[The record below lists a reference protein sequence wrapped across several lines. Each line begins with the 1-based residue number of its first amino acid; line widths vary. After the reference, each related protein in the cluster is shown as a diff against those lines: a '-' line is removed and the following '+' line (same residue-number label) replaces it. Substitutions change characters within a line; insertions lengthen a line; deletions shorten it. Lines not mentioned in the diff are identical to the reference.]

1 MKKSFSKPKRLLAC
15 FVSAALTLNL
25 LTTTALS
32 ENVYEESESTVY
44 EEPQTDAV
52 LDETSAPETLAVPKT
67 MTETLSAL
75 ETQTPETDIPETE
88 TSVEFSSETETQAE
102 TTVPESETSPT
113 EETAPEENI
122 TESETAAQESFS
134 EMETSKE
141 TDTELPTEE
150 QTPEP
155 SSESDSPE
163 ETEIPE
169 SEAPLTEEVLPEEV
183 STETELLED
192 LNLPASLEDHADAI
206 VEPLVQNLEN
216 AASYTVSF
224 DSKGGSAV
232 DSQTVASGETAV
244 KPADP
249 TIDVYTFIGWYSDEA
264 LTSVYNFD
272 TPVTGNITLYAK
284 WGIPI
289 NRSTFPDSNFGD
301 LVSAD
306 FDKNSDDFLDVAELR
321 AVTDIKYVSRS
332 ITSLKGIEYFTALIT
347 LNCNY
352 NQLTSLDL
360 SANTALTSLKCTSN
374 ELASLNVTKNTAL
387 TTLDC
392 HGNQLSSLDITKNTA
407 LTVLDCSNNQLSSL
421 DLSANTA
428 LTSLHCSINQ
438 LSSLDL
444 SANTALTSLSCN
456 SSQLSSLD
464 LGTNTALADL
474 TCSNNQLSSLDLSA
488 NTALT
493 FLRCN
498 YNQLS
503 SLDLS
508 ANTALADLTCSNNQL
523 SSLDLRANTAL
534 TRLGCSNNRLTSLDL
549 RANTALTSLY
559 CTNNQLISLNL
570 GANTALA
577 GLDCSNN
584 QLTSLDLS
592 TAAALSLFYC
602 YNNQLT
608 SLNLS
613 ANTVLTILSCS
624 NNQLSSLDLS
634 ANTALTRLDCSNNR
648 LTSLD
653 LSANTALV
661 SFTCI
666 NNQLTSLDLSKNAAL
681 EGLYC
686 SNNQLTNL
694 DINATSIV
702 NQWVG
707 DSQTYSISIG
717 IDRQFDLSSLPGSF
731 DISKASRWNGGTV
744 NGTILTADDDVAQVT
759 YFYDVGKSKTID
771 VTLNIV
777 QKDCIITFE
786 SNGGTPV
793 SSQII
798 LSGESALKPADP
810 TMDVYTFVG
819 WYSDEALTSAY
830 DFNTP
835 VTGNITLYAKW
846 GIPVNGT
853 TFPDSNFRDL
863 VSADFDKN
871 SDGFLSAAE
880 IGAVTDIRCRWQCI
894 ASLKG
899 IEYFTSLQT
908 LDCYSNQLTS
918 LDLSANTALTTLN
931 CGNNWLT
938 SLNVSANT
946 ALTNLDCYN
955 NELTFLEL
963 SANTALTSLD
973 CSKNQLTS
981 LDLSANMA
989 LTALDCRNNQLASL
1003 DLSSNTSLT
1012 SFNCNGNQ
1020 LASLDL
1026 SANTAL
1032 TTLYCNNNQL
1042 DSLDVSKNAALISLN
1057 CRGNQLTS
1065 LDLSQNTALEWLYC
1079 DNNHLTSLDIS
1090 AASIVTW
1097 YGSPQSY
1104 TITVNFDRKFDLS
1117 SLPGSFDVSKAS
1129 GWDGGTINGTTLT
1142 VDDDAAQVTY
1152 SYDVGNSKTMDV
1164 TLNVIFNYCTVTF
1177 DSNGGSSVDSQ
1188 SVIKGGHATEP
1199 ENPLKTCSAL
1209 VGWCTDSG
1217 LTDVFDFNTPIL
1229 TDMTLYAKW
1238 TDSHTPGTAVKEK
1251 ETAPSCTEDGS
1262 YENVVFCTVC
1272 STELSRDTVIV
1283 PATGHNWNNG
1293 VVTLEPTTEAE
1304 GVRTYTCSLCGN
1316 TRTETIAKLPPET
1329 EAPTE
1334 PVETETETKAPEA
1347 EEPKETETET
1357 ESPETEKPAETET
1370 ETPITEEPAETET
1383 ETKAPETEKP
1393 KETETSSIGEPPETE
1408 PETHET
1414 ETETVTPETEKPAET
1429 ESETETKAPAASGTS
1444 QTPTPPDASPKTGD
1458 ETRLDLWFA
1467 LMAVSLAGFAGILF
1481 TGKRRKKDR

>member
-1 MKKSFSKPKRLLAC
+1 MRKSFSKPKRLLAC

-44 EEPQTDAV
+44 GEPQTDAV
-52 LDETSAPETLAVPKT
+52 LDETSVPETMA
-67 MTETLSAL
+67 ETLSAL
-75 ETQTPETDIPETE
+75 ETQTTETDLPETE
-88 TSVEFSSETETQAE
+88 TSVEPSSETETQAE
-102 TTVPESETSPT
+102 TMMPESEPSSTV
-113 EETAPEENI
+113 ETALEENAA
-122 TESETAAQESFS
+122 ESETAAPESFS
-134 EMETSKE
+134 E
-141 TDTELPTEE
+141 TEMPTE
-150 QTPEP
+150 EP
-155 SSESDSPE
+155 SSESASPE
-163 ETEIPE
+163 ETEMPE
-169 SEAPLTEEVLPEEV
+169 SEALLTEEVLPEEV

-192 LNLPASLEDHADAI
+192 LNLPASLEDHADAA

-232 DSQTVASGETAV
+232 DSQTVTSGETAV
-244 KPADP
+244 KP
-249 TIDVYTFIGWYSDEA
+249 T
-264 LTSVYNFD
+264 
-272 TPVTGNITLYAK
+272 
-284 WGIPI
+284 
-289 NRSTFPDSNFGD
+289 
-301 LVSAD
+301 
-306 FDKNSDDFLDVAELR
+306 
-321 AVTDIKYVSRS
+321 
-332 ITSLKGIEYFTALIT
+332 
-347 LNCNY
+347 
-352 NQLTSLDL
+352 
-360 SANTALTSLKCTSN
+360 
-374 ELASLNVTKNTAL
+374 
-387 TTLDC
+387 
-392 HGNQLSSLDITKNTA
+392 
-407 LTVLDCSNNQLSSL
+407 
-421 DLSANTA
+421 
-428 LTSLHCSINQ
+428 
-438 LSSLDL
+438 
-444 SANTALTSLSCN
+444 
-456 SSQLSSLD
+456 
-464 LGTNTALADL
+464 
-474 TCSNNQLSSLDLSA
+474 
-488 NTALT
+488 
-493 FLRCN
+493 
-498 YNQLS
+498 
-503 SLDLS
+503 
-508 ANTALADLTCSNNQL
+508 
-523 SSLDLRANTAL
+523 
-534 TRLGCSNNRLTSLDL
+534 
-549 RANTALTSLY
+549 
-559 CTNNQLISLNL
+559 
-570 GANTALA
+570 
-577 GLDCSNN
+577 
-584 QLTSLDLS
+584 
-592 TAAALSLFYC
+592 
-602 YNNQLT
+602 
-608 SLNLS
+608 
-613 ANTVLTILSCS
+613 
-624 NNQLSSLDLS
+624 
-634 ANTALTRLDCSNNR
+634 
-648 LTSLD
+648 
-653 LSANTALV
+653 
-661 SFTCI
+661 
-666 NNQLTSLDLSKNAAL
+666 
-681 EGLYC
+681 
-686 SNNQLTNL
+686 
-694 DINATSIV
+694 
-702 NQWVG
+702 
-707 DSQTYSISIG
+707 
-717 IDRQFDLSSLPGSF
+717 
-731 DISKASRWNGGTV
+731 
-744 NGTILTADDDVAQVT
+744 
-759 YFYDVGKSKTID
+759 
-771 VTLNIV
+771 
-777 QKDCIITFE
+777 
-786 SNGGTPV
+786 
-793 SSQII
+793 
-798 LSGESALKPADP
+798 DP
-810 TMDVYTFVG
+810 TMDVYTFIG

-880 IGAVTDIRCRWQCI
+880 IGAVTDIRCRWRCI

-931 CGNNWLT
+931 CGNNWL
-938 SLNVSANT
+938 SFLNVSSNT

-955 NELTFLEL
+955 NELTSLEL

-1012 SFNCNGNQ
+1012 SLNCNGNQ
-1020 LASLDL
+1020 LASLEL

-1032 TTLYCNNNQL
+1032 TTLYCNSNQL

-1079 DNNHLTSLDIS
+1079 DNNHLTSLDIR

-1104 TITVNFDRKFDLS
+1104 TITVNFDRQFDLS

-1129 GWDGGTINGTTLT
+1129 GWDGGTVNGTTLT

-1164 TLNVIFNYCTVTF
+1164 TLNANFNYCTVTF

-1199 ENPLKTCSAL
+1199 ETPLKTCSAL
-1209 VGWCTDSG
+1209 VGWYTDSG
-1217 LTDVFDFNTPIL
+1217 LVDAFDFDNAIL

-1238 TDSHTPGTAVKEK
+1238 TDSHTPGAAVKEK
-1251 ETAPSCTEDGS
+1251 ETSPSCTEDGS

-1304 GVRTYTCSLCGN
+1304 GIRTYTCAACGN

-1334 PVETETETKAPEA
+1334 PAETETETKTPET

-1370 ETPITEEPAETET
+1370 PVTEEPTETET

-1393 KETETSSIGEPPETE
+1393 KETETETSSIGEPPETE

-1414 ETETVTPETEKPAET
+1414 ETEAVTPETEKPAET
-1429 ESETETKAPAASGTS
+1429 ESETETKAPATSGTS

>member
-1 MKKSFSKPKRLLAC
+1 MRKSFSKPKRLLAC

-52 LDETSAPETLAVPKT
+52 LDETSAPETMA
-67 MTETLSAL
+67 ETLSAL
-75 ETQTPETDIPETE
+75 ETRTTETDLPETE
-88 TSVEFSSETETQAE
+88 TSVEPSSETETQAE
-102 TTVPESETSPT
+102 TMMPESEPSSTV
-113 EETAPEENI
+113 ETALEENAA
-122 TESETAAQESFS
+122 ESETAAPESFS
-134 EMETSKE
+134 E
-141 TDTELPTEE
+141 TEMPTE
-150 QTPEP
+150 EP
-155 SSESDSPE
+155 SSESASPE
-163 ETEIPE
+163 ETEMPE
-169 SEAPLTEEVLPEEV
+169 SEALLTEEVLPEEV

-192 LNLPASLEDHADAI
+192 LNLPASLEDHADAA

-232 DSQTVASGETAV
+232 DSQTVTSGETAV
-244 KPADP
+244 KP
-249 TIDVYTFIGWYSDEA
+249 T
-264 LTSVYNFD
+264 
-272 TPVTGNITLYAK
+272 
-284 WGIPI
+284 
-289 NRSTFPDSNFGD
+289 
-301 LVSAD
+301 
-306 FDKNSDDFLDVAELR
+306 
-321 AVTDIKYVSRS
+321 
-332 ITSLKGIEYFTALIT
+332 
-347 LNCNY
+347 
-352 NQLTSLDL
+352 
-360 SANTALTSLKCTSN
+360 
-374 ELASLNVTKNTAL
+374 
-387 TTLDC
+387 
-392 HGNQLSSLDITKNTA
+392 
-407 LTVLDCSNNQLSSL
+407 
-421 DLSANTA
+421 
-428 LTSLHCSINQ
+428 
-438 LSSLDL
+438 
-444 SANTALTSLSCN
+444 
-456 SSQLSSLD
+456 
-464 LGTNTALADL
+464 
-474 TCSNNQLSSLDLSA
+474 
-488 NTALT
+488 
-493 FLRCN
+493 
-498 YNQLS
+498 
-503 SLDLS
+503 
-508 ANTALADLTCSNNQL
+508 
-523 SSLDLRANTAL
+523 
-534 TRLGCSNNRLTSLDL
+534 
-549 RANTALTSLY
+549 
-559 CTNNQLISLNL
+559 
-570 GANTALA
+570 
-577 GLDCSNN
+577 
-584 QLTSLDLS
+584 
-592 TAAALSLFYC
+592 
-602 YNNQLT
+602 
-608 SLNLS
+608 
-613 ANTVLTILSCS
+613 
-624 NNQLSSLDLS
+624 
-634 ANTALTRLDCSNNR
+634 
-648 LTSLD
+648 
-653 LSANTALV
+653 
-661 SFTCI
+661 
-666 NNQLTSLDLSKNAAL
+666 
-681 EGLYC
+681 
-686 SNNQLTNL
+686 
-694 DINATSIV
+694 
-702 NQWVG
+702 
-707 DSQTYSISIG
+707 
-717 IDRQFDLSSLPGSF
+717 
-731 DISKASRWNGGTV
+731 
-744 NGTILTADDDVAQVT
+744 
-759 YFYDVGKSKTID
+759 
-771 VTLNIV
+771 
-777 QKDCIITFE
+777 
-786 SNGGTPV
+786 
-793 SSQII
+793 
-798 LSGESALKPADP
+798 DP
-810 TMDVYTFVG
+810 TMDVYTFIG

-880 IGAVTDIRCRWQCI
+880 IGAVTDIRCRWRCI

-931 CGNNWLT
+931 CGNNWL
-938 SLNVSANT
+938 SFLNVSSNT

-955 NELTFLEL
+955 NELTSLEL

-973 CSKNQLTS
+973 CSKNQLSS

-989 LTALDCRNNQLASL
+989 LTALDCRNNQLDSL

-1012 SFNCNGNQ
+1012 SLNCNGNQ
-1020 LASLDL
+1020 LTSLEL

-1079 DNNHLTSLDIS
+1079 DNNHLTSLDIR

-1104 TITVNFDRKFDLS
+1104 TITVNFDRQFDLS

-1129 GWDGGTINGTTLT
+1129 GWDGGTVNGTTLT

-1164 TLNVIFNYCTVTF
+1164 TLNVDFNYCTVTF

-1199 ENPLKTCSAL
+1199 EPPLKTCSAF
-1209 VGWCTDSG
+1209 VGWYTDSG
-1217 LTDVFDFNTPIL
+1217 LVDAFDFDNAIL

-1238 TDSHTPGTAVKEK
+1238 TDSHTPGAAVKEK
-1251 ETAPSCTEDGS
+1251 ETSPSCTEDGS

-1272 STELSRDTVIV
+1272 NTELSRDTVIV
-1283 PATGHNWNNG
+1283 PATGHDWNNG

-1304 GVRTYTCSLCGN
+1304 GIRTYTCAACGN

-1334 PVETETETKAPEA
+1334 PAETETETKTPETEEPKETETETKAPET
-1347 EEPKETETET
+1347 EE
-1357 ESPETEKPAETET
+1357 PAETET
-1370 ETPITEEPAETET
+1370 PVTEEPTETET

-1414 ETETVTPETEKPAET
+1414 ETEAVTPETKKPAET
-1429 ESETETKAPAASGTS
+1429 ESETETKAPATSGTS

>member
-1 MKKSFSKPKRLLAC
+1 M
-15 FVSAALTLNL
+15 
-25 LTTTALS
+25 
-32 ENVYEESESTVY
+32 
-44 EEPQTDAV
+44 
-52 LDETSAPETLAVPKT
+52 
-67 MTETLSAL
+67 
-75 ETQTPETDIPETE
+75 
-88 TSVEFSSETETQAE
+88 
-102 TTVPESETSPT
+102 
-113 EETAPEENI
+113 
-122 TESETAAQESFS
+122 
-134 EMETSKE
+134 
-141 TDTELPTEE
+141 
-150 QTPEP
+150 
-155 SSESDSPE
+155 
-163 ETEIPE
+163 
-169 SEAPLTEEVLPEEV
+169 
-183 STETELLED
+183 
-192 LNLPASLEDHADAI
+192 
-206 VEPLVQNLEN
+206 
-216 AASYTVSF
+216 
-224 DSKGGSAV
+224 
-232 DSQTVASGETAV
+232 
-244 KPADP
+244 
-249 TIDVYTFIGWYSDEA
+249 
-264 LTSVYNFD
+264 
-272 TPVTGNITLYAK
+272 
-284 WGIPI
+284 
-289 NRSTFPDSNFGD
+289 
-301 LVSAD
+301 
-306 FDKNSDDFLDVAELR
+306 
-321 AVTDIKYVSRS
+321 
-332 ITSLKGIEYFTALIT
+332 
-347 LNCNY
+347 
-352 NQLTSLDL
+352 
-360 SANTALTSLKCTSN
+360 
-374 ELASLNVTKNTAL
+374 
-387 TTLDC
+387 
-392 HGNQLSSLDITKNTA
+392 
-407 LTVLDCSNNQLSSL
+407 
-421 DLSANTA
+421 
-428 LTSLHCSINQ
+428 
-438 LSSLDL
+438 
-444 SANTALTSLSCN
+444 
-456 SSQLSSLD
+456 
-464 LGTNTALADL
+464 
-474 TCSNNQLSSLDLSA
+474 
-488 NTALT
+488 
-493 FLRCN
+493 
-498 YNQLS
+498 
-503 SLDLS
+503 
-508 ANTALADLTCSNNQL
+508 
-523 SSLDLRANTAL
+523 
-534 TRLGCSNNRLTSLDL
+534 
-549 RANTALTSLY
+549 
-559 CTNNQLISLNL
+559 
-570 GANTALA
+570 
-577 GLDCSNN
+577 
-584 QLTSLDLS
+584 
-592 TAAALSLFYC
+592 
-602 YNNQLT
+602 
-608 SLNLS
+608 
-613 ANTVLTILSCS
+613 
-624 NNQLSSLDLS
+624 
-634 ANTALTRLDCSNNR
+634 
-648 LTSLD
+648 
-653 LSANTALV
+653 
-661 SFTCI
+661 
-666 NNQLTSLDLSKNAAL
+666 
-681 EGLYC
+681 
-686 SNNQLTNL
+686 
-694 DINATSIV
+694 
-702 NQWVG
+702 
-707 DSQTYSISIG
+707 
-717 IDRQFDLSSLPGSF
+717 
-731 DISKASRWNGGTV
+731 
-744 NGTILTADDDVAQVT
+744 AQVT
-759 YFYDVGKSKTID
+759 YFYDVGKSKTMD
-771 VTLNIV
+771 VTLNV
-777 QKDCIITFE
+777 VPKNCIITFE
-786 SNGGTPV
+786 SNGGSAV
-793 SSQII
+793 DSQTVDYN
-798 LSGESALKPADP
+798 AKAVKPADP
-810 TMDVYTFVG
+810 TMDVYTFIG

-835 VTGNITLYAKW
+835 VTGSITLYAKW

-880 IGAVTDIRCRWQCI
+880 IGAVTDIRCRWRCI

-955 NELTFLEL
+955 NELTSLEL

-1042 DSLDVSKNAALISLN
+1042 ASLDVSKNAALISLN

-1079 DNNHLTSLDIS
+1079 DNNHLTSLDIR

-1104 TITVNFDRKFDLS
+1104 TITVNFDRQFDLS

-1129 GWDGGTINGTTLT
+1129 GWDGGTVNGTTLT

-1164 TLNVIFNYCTVTF
+1164 TLNVNFNYCTVTF

-1238 TDSHTPGTAVKEK
+1238 TDSHTPGTPVKEK
-1251 ETAPSCTEDGS
+1251 EIPASCTEDGS

-1334 PVETETETKAPEA
+1334 PAETETETKAPET

-1370 ETPITEEPAETET
+1370 PVTEEPAETET

-1393 KETETSSIGEPPETE
+1393 KETETETSSIGEPPETE

>member
-1 MKKSFSKPKRLLAC
+1 MRKSFSKPKRLLAC

-52 LDETSAPETLAVPKT
+52 LDETSAPETMA
-67 MTETLSAL
+67 ETLSAL
-75 ETQTPETDIPETE
+75 ETRTTETDLPETE
-88 TSVEFSSETETQAE
+88 TSVEPSSETETQAE
-102 TTVPESETSPT
+102 IMMPESEPSSTVET
-113 EETAPEENI
+113 ELEENAA
-122 TESETAAQESFS
+122 ESETAAPESFS
-134 EMETSKE
+134 E
-141 TDTELPTEE
+141 TEMPTE
-150 QTPEP
+150 EP
-155 SSESDSPE
+155 SSESASPE
-163 ETEIPE
+163 ETEMPE
-169 SEAPLTEEVLPEEV
+169 SEALLTEEVLPEEV

-192 LNLPASLEDHADAI
+192 LNLPASLEDHADAA

-232 DSQTVASGETAV
+232 DSQTVTSGETAV
-244 KPADP
+244 KP
-249 TIDVYTFIGWYSDEA
+249 T
-264 LTSVYNFD
+264 
-272 TPVTGNITLYAK
+272 
-284 WGIPI
+284 
-289 NRSTFPDSNFGD
+289 
-301 LVSAD
+301 
-306 FDKNSDDFLDVAELR
+306 
-321 AVTDIKYVSRS
+321 
-332 ITSLKGIEYFTALIT
+332 
-347 LNCNY
+347 
-352 NQLTSLDL
+352 
-360 SANTALTSLKCTSN
+360 
-374 ELASLNVTKNTAL
+374 
-387 TTLDC
+387 
-392 HGNQLSSLDITKNTA
+392 
-407 LTVLDCSNNQLSSL
+407 
-421 DLSANTA
+421 
-428 LTSLHCSINQ
+428 
-438 LSSLDL
+438 
-444 SANTALTSLSCN
+444 
-456 SSQLSSLD
+456 
-464 LGTNTALADL
+464 
-474 TCSNNQLSSLDLSA
+474 
-488 NTALT
+488 
-493 FLRCN
+493 
-498 YNQLS
+498 
-503 SLDLS
+503 
-508 ANTALADLTCSNNQL
+508 
-523 SSLDLRANTAL
+523 
-534 TRLGCSNNRLTSLDL
+534 
-549 RANTALTSLY
+549 
-559 CTNNQLISLNL
+559 
-570 GANTALA
+570 
-577 GLDCSNN
+577 
-584 QLTSLDLS
+584 
-592 TAAALSLFYC
+592 
-602 YNNQLT
+602 
-608 SLNLS
+608 
-613 ANTVLTILSCS
+613 
-624 NNQLSSLDLS
+624 
-634 ANTALTRLDCSNNR
+634 
-648 LTSLD
+648 
-653 LSANTALV
+653 
-661 SFTCI
+661 
-666 NNQLTSLDLSKNAAL
+666 
-681 EGLYC
+681 
-686 SNNQLTNL
+686 
-694 DINATSIV
+694 
-702 NQWVG
+702 
-707 DSQTYSISIG
+707 
-717 IDRQFDLSSLPGSF
+717 
-731 DISKASRWNGGTV
+731 
-744 NGTILTADDDVAQVT
+744 
-759 YFYDVGKSKTID
+759 
-771 VTLNIV
+771 
-777 QKDCIITFE
+777 
-786 SNGGTPV
+786 
-793 SSQII
+793 
-798 LSGESALKPADP
+798 DP
-810 TMDVYTFVG
+810 TMDVYTFIG

-880 IGAVTDIRCRWQCI
+880 IGAVTDIRCRWRCI

-931 CGNNWLT
+931 CGNNWL
-938 SLNVSANT
+938 SFLNVSSNT

-955 NELTFLEL
+955 NELTSLEL

-1012 SFNCNGNQ
+1012 SLNCNGNQ
-1020 LASLDL
+1020 LASLEL

-1032 TTLYCNNNQL
+1032 TTLYCNSNQL

-1079 DNNHLTSLDIS
+1079 DNNHLTSLDIR

-1104 TITVNFDRKFDLS
+1104 TITVNFDRQFDLS

-1129 GWDGGTINGTTLT
+1129 GWDGGTVNGTTLT

-1164 TLNVIFNYCTVTF
+1164 TLNANFNYCTVTF

-1199 ENPLKTCSAL
+1199 ETPLKTCSAL
-1209 VGWCTDSG
+1209 VGWYTDSG
-1217 LTDVFDFNTPIL
+1217 LVDAFDFDNAIL

-1238 TDSHTPGTAVKEK
+1238 TDSHTPGAAVKEK
-1251 ETAPSCTEDGS
+1251 ETSPSCTEDGS

-1304 GVRTYTCSLCGN
+1304 GIRTYTCAACGN

-1334 PVETETETKAPEA
+1334 PAETETETKTPETEEPKETETETKAPET
-1347 EEPKETETET
+1347 EE
-1357 ESPETEKPAETET
+1357 PAETET
-1370 ETPITEEPAETET
+1370 PVTEEPTETET

-1393 KETETSSIGEPPETE
+1393 KETETETSSIGEPPETE

-1414 ETETVTPETEKPAET
+1414 ETEAVTPETEKPAET
-1429 ESETETKAPAASGTS
+1429 ESETETKAPATSGTS

>member
-1 MKKSFSKPKRLLAC
+1 MRKSFSKPKRLLAC

-52 LDETSAPETLAVPKT
+52 LDETSAPETMA
-67 MTETLSAL
+67 ETLSAL
-75 ETQTPETDIPETE
+75 ETQTTETDLPETE
-88 TSVEFSSETETQAE
+88 TSVEPSSETETQAE
-102 TTVPESETSPT
+102 IMMPESEPSSTVET
-113 EETAPEENI
+113 ELEENA
-122 TESETAAQESFS
+122 TESETAAPESFS
-134 EMETSKE
+134 E
-141 TDTELPTEE
+141 TEMPTEE
-150 QTPEP
+150 PSPE
-155 SSESDSPE
+155 SASPE
-163 ETEIPE
+163 ETEMPE
-169 SEAPLTEEVLPEEV
+169 SEALLTEEVLPEEV

-192 LNLPASLEDHADAI
+192 LNLPASLEDHADAA

-232 DSQTVASGETAV
+232 DSQTVTSGETAV
-244 KPADP
+244 KP
-249 TIDVYTFIGWYSDEA
+249 T
-264 LTSVYNFD
+264 
-272 TPVTGNITLYAK
+272 
-284 WGIPI
+284 
-289 NRSTFPDSNFGD
+289 
-301 LVSAD
+301 
-306 FDKNSDDFLDVAELR
+306 
-321 AVTDIKYVSRS
+321 
-332 ITSLKGIEYFTALIT
+332 
-347 LNCNY
+347 
-352 NQLTSLDL
+352 
-360 SANTALTSLKCTSN
+360 
-374 ELASLNVTKNTAL
+374 
-387 TTLDC
+387 
-392 HGNQLSSLDITKNTA
+392 
-407 LTVLDCSNNQLSSL
+407 
-421 DLSANTA
+421 
-428 LTSLHCSINQ
+428 
-438 LSSLDL
+438 
-444 SANTALTSLSCN
+444 
-456 SSQLSSLD
+456 
-464 LGTNTALADL
+464 
-474 TCSNNQLSSLDLSA
+474 
-488 NTALT
+488 
-493 FLRCN
+493 
-498 YNQLS
+498 
-503 SLDLS
+503 
-508 ANTALADLTCSNNQL
+508 
-523 SSLDLRANTAL
+523 
-534 TRLGCSNNRLTSLDL
+534 
-549 RANTALTSLY
+549 
-559 CTNNQLISLNL
+559 
-570 GANTALA
+570 
-577 GLDCSNN
+577 
-584 QLTSLDLS
+584 
-592 TAAALSLFYC
+592 
-602 YNNQLT
+602 
-608 SLNLS
+608 
-613 ANTVLTILSCS
+613 
-624 NNQLSSLDLS
+624 
-634 ANTALTRLDCSNNR
+634 
-648 LTSLD
+648 
-653 LSANTALV
+653 
-661 SFTCI
+661 
-666 NNQLTSLDLSKNAAL
+666 
-681 EGLYC
+681 
-686 SNNQLTNL
+686 
-694 DINATSIV
+694 
-702 NQWVG
+702 
-707 DSQTYSISIG
+707 
-717 IDRQFDLSSLPGSF
+717 
-731 DISKASRWNGGTV
+731 
-744 NGTILTADDDVAQVT
+744 
-759 YFYDVGKSKTID
+759 
-771 VTLNIV
+771 
-777 QKDCIITFE
+777 
-786 SNGGTPV
+786 
-793 SSQII
+793 
-798 LSGESALKPADP
+798 DP
-810 TMDVYTFVG
+810 TMDVYTFIG

-846 GIPVNGT
+846 EIPINGT

-880 IGAVTDIRCRWQCI
+880 IGAVTDIRCRWRCI

-931 CGNNWLT
+931 CGNNWL
-938 SLNVSANT
+938 SFLNVSSNT

-955 NELTFLEL
+955 NELTSLEL

-1012 SFNCNGNQ
+1012 SLNCNGNQ
-1020 LASLDL
+1020 LASLEL

-1032 TTLYCNNNQL
+1032 TTLYCNSNQL

-1079 DNNHLTSLDIS
+1079 DNNHLTSLDIR

-1104 TITVNFDRKFDLS
+1104 TITVNFDRQFDLS

-1129 GWDGGTINGTTLT
+1129 GWDGGTVNGTTLT

-1164 TLNVIFNYCTVTF
+1164 TLNANFNYCTVTF

-1199 ENPLKTCSAL
+1199 ETPLKTCSAL
-1209 VGWCTDSG
+1209 VGWYTDSG
-1217 LTDVFDFNTPIL
+1217 LVDAFDFDNAIL

-1238 TDSHTPGTAVKEK
+1238 TDSHTPGAAVKEK
-1251 ETAPSCTEDGS
+1251 ETSPSCTEDGS

-1304 GVRTYTCSLCGN
+1304 GIRTYTCAACGN

-1334 PVETETETKAPEA
+1334 PAETETETKTPETEEPKETETETKAPET
-1347 EEPKETETET
+1347 EE
-1357 ESPETEKPAETET
+1357 PAETET
-1370 ETPITEEPAETET
+1370 PVTEEPTETET

-1393 KETETSSIGEPPETE
+1393 KETETETSSIGEPPETE

-1414 ETETVTPETEKPAET
+1414 ETEAVTPETEKPAET
-1429 ESETETKAPAASGTS
+1429 ESETETKAPATSGTS

>member
-1 MKKSFSKPKRLLAC
+1 MRKSFSKPKRLLAC

-52 LDETSAPETLAVPKT
+52 LDETSAPETMA
-67 MTETLSAL
+67 ETLSAL
-75 ETQTPETDIPETE
+75 ETQTTETDLPETE
-88 TSVEFSSETETQAE
+88 TSVEPSSETETQAE
-102 TTVPESETSPT
+102 IMMPESEPSSTVET
-113 EETAPEENI
+113 ELEENA
-122 TESETAAQESFS
+122 TESETAAPESFS
-134 EMETSKE
+134 E
-141 TDTELPTEE
+141 TEMPTEE
-150 QTPEP
+150 PSPE
-155 SSESDSPE
+155 SASPE
-163 ETEIPE
+163 ETEMPE
-169 SEAPLTEEVLPEEV
+169 SEALLTEEVLPEEV

-192 LNLPASLEDHADAI
+192 LNLPASLEDHADAA

-232 DSQTVASGETAV
+232 DSQTVTSGETAV
-244 KPADP
+244 KPTDP
-249 TIDVYTFIGWYSDEA
+249 TMDVYTFIGWYSDEA
-264 LTSVYNFD
+264 LTSAYDFN

-284 WGIPI
+284 WEIPI
-289 NRSTFPDSNFGD
+289 NGTTFPDSNFRD

-306 FDKNSDDFLDVAELR
+306 FDKNSDGFLSAAEIG
-321 AVTDIKYVSRS
+321 AVTDIDCSYQS
-332 ITSLKGIEYFTALIT
+332 ITSLKGIEYFTALTT
-347 LNCNY
+347 LNCYYNKLTALDVSNNTALINLDCNF
-352 NQLTSLDL
+352 NQLTALDM
-360 SANTALTSLKCTSN
+360 SNNIALK
-374 ELASLNVTKNTAL
+374 
-387 TTLDC
+387 D
-392 HGNQLSSLDITKNTA
+392 
-407 LTVLDCSNNQLSSL
+407 LDCS
-421 DLSANTA
+421 
-428 LTSLHCSINQ
+428 
-438 LSSLDL
+438 
-444 SANTALTSLSCN
+444 
-456 SSQLSSLD
+456 
-464 LGTNTALADL
+464 
-474 TCSNNQLSSLDLSA
+474 
-488 NTALT
+488 
-493 FLRCN
+493 
-498 YNQLS
+498 
-503 SLDLS
+503 
-508 ANTALADLTCSNNQL
+508 
-523 SSLDLRANTAL
+523 
-534 TRLGCSNNRLTSLDL
+534 
-549 RANTALTSLY
+549 
-559 CTNNQLISLNL
+559 NNQLISLNL
-570 GANTALA
+570 GNNTALTWLSCGNNQLTDIDVSKNTSLIDFSCSGNRLTA
-577 GLDCSNN
+577 LDVSKNVALKTLYCHSISLGNGN
-584 QLTSLDLS
+584 QLTSLD
-592 TAAALSLFYC
+592 
-602 YNNQLT
+602 
-608 SLNLS
+608 
-613 ANTVLTILSCS
+613 VS
-624 NNQLSSLDLS
+624 N
-634 ANTALTRLDCSNNR
+634 NTALTTLNCASNP

-653 LSANTALV
+653 VTKNIALTTLNC
-661 SFTCI
+661 SYS
-666 NNQLTSLDLSKNAAL
+666 QLTS
-681 EGLYC
+681 
-686 SNNQLTNL
+686 L

-702 NQWVG
+702 DNWFG
-707 DSQTYSISIG
+707 PFQTYSISIG

-731 DISKASRWNGGTV
+731 DISKASSWNGGSV
-744 NGTILTADDDVAQVT
+744 NGTILTVNDDVTQIT
-759 YFYDVGKSKTID
+759 YSYDVGKSQIMK
-771 VTLNIV
+771 VTLNIIR
-777 QKDCIITFE
+777 KDCVITFD
-786 SNGGTPV
+786 SNGGSAV
-793 SSQII
+793 DSQTVDYN
-798 LSGESALKPADP
+798 AKAVKPADP
-810 TMDVYTFVG
+810 TMDVYTFIG

-880 IGAVTDIRCRWQCI
+880 IGAVTDIRCRWRCI

-931 CGNNWLT
+931 CGNNWL
-938 SLNVSANT
+938 SFLNVTSNT

-955 NELTFLEL
+955 NELTSLEL

-989 LTALDCRNNQLASL
+989 LTALDCRNNQLDSL

-1020 LASLDL
+1020 LASLEL

-1065 LDLSQNTALEWLYC
+1065 LNLSQNTALEWLYC
-1079 DNNHLTSLDIS
+1079 DNNHLTSLDIR

-1104 TITVNFDRKFDLS
+1104 TITVNFDRQFDLS
-1117 SLPGSFDVSKAS
+1117 SLPGSFDVSKVS
-1129 GWDGGTINGTTLT
+1129 GWDGGTVNGTTLT

-1164 TLNVIFNYCTVTF
+1164 TLNANFNYCTVTF

-1199 ENPLKTCSAL
+1199 ETPLKTCSAL
-1209 VGWCTDSG
+1209 VGWYTDSG
-1217 LTDVFDFNTPIL
+1217 LVDAFDFDNAIL

-1238 TDSHTPGTAVKEK
+1238 TDSHTPGAAVKEK

-1283 PATGHNWNNG
+1283 PATGHDWNNG

-1304 GVRTYTCSLCGN
+1304 GIRTYTCAACGN

-1334 PVETETETKAPEA
+1334 PAETETETKTPETEEPKETETETKAPET
-1347 EEPKETETET
+1347 EE
-1357 ESPETEKPAETET
+1357 PAETET
-1370 ETPITEEPAETET
+1370 PVTEEPTETET

-1393 KETETSSIGEPPETE
+1393 KETETETSSIGEPPETE

-1414 ETETVTPETEKPAET
+1414 ETEAVTPETEKPAET
-1429 ESETETKAPAASGTS
+1429 ESETETKAPATSGTS

>member
-1 MKKSFSKPKRLLAC
+1 MRKSFSKPKRLLAC

-52 LDETSAPETLAVPKT
+52 LDETSAPETMA
-67 MTETLSAL
+67 ETLSAL
-75 ETQTPETDIPETE
+75 ETRTTETDLPETE
-88 TSVEFSSETETQAE
+88 TSVEPSSETETQAE
-102 TTVPESETSPT
+102 TMMPESEPSSTV
-113 EETAPEENI
+113 ETALEENAA
-122 TESETAAQESFS
+122 ESETAAPESFS
-134 EMETSKE
+134 E
-141 TDTELPTEE
+141 TEMPTE
-150 QTPEP
+150 EP
-155 SSESDSPE
+155 SSESASPE
-163 ETEIPE
+163 ETEMPE
-169 SEAPLTEEVLPEEV
+169 SEALLTEEVLPEEV

-192 LNLPASLEDHADAI
+192 LNLPASLEDHADAA

-224 DSKGGSAV
+224 DSNGGSAV
-232 DSQTVASGETAV
+232 DSQTVDYNAKAV
-244 KPADP
+244 
-249 TIDVYTFIGWYSDEA
+249 
-264 LTSVYNFD
+264 
-272 TPVTGNITLYAK
+272 
-284 WGIPI
+284 
-289 NRSTFPDSNFGD
+289 
-301 LVSAD
+301 
-306 FDKNSDDFLDVAELR
+306 
-321 AVTDIKYVSRS
+321 
-332 ITSLKGIEYFTALIT
+332 
-347 LNCNY
+347 
-352 NQLTSLDL
+352 
-360 SANTALTSLKCTSN
+360 
-374 ELASLNVTKNTAL
+374 
-387 TTLDC
+387 
-392 HGNQLSSLDITKNTA
+392 
-407 LTVLDCSNNQLSSL
+407 
-421 DLSANTA
+421 
-428 LTSLHCSINQ
+428 
-438 LSSLDL
+438 
-444 SANTALTSLSCN
+444 
-456 SSQLSSLD
+456 
-464 LGTNTALADL
+464 
-474 TCSNNQLSSLDLSA
+474 
-488 NTALT
+488 
-493 FLRCN
+493 
-498 YNQLS
+498 
-503 SLDLS
+503 
-508 ANTALADLTCSNNQL
+508 
-523 SSLDLRANTAL
+523 
-534 TRLGCSNNRLTSLDL
+534 
-549 RANTALTSLY
+549 
-559 CTNNQLISLNL
+559 
-570 GANTALA
+570 
-577 GLDCSNN
+577 
-584 QLTSLDLS
+584 
-592 TAAALSLFYC
+592 
-602 YNNQLT
+602 
-608 SLNLS
+608 
-613 ANTVLTILSCS
+613 
-624 NNQLSSLDLS
+624 
-634 ANTALTRLDCSNNR
+634 
-648 LTSLD
+648 
-653 LSANTALV
+653 
-661 SFTCI
+661 
-666 NNQLTSLDLSKNAAL
+666 
-681 EGLYC
+681 
-686 SNNQLTNL
+686 
-694 DINATSIV
+694 
-702 NQWVG
+702 
-707 DSQTYSISIG
+707 
-717 IDRQFDLSSLPGSF
+717 
-731 DISKASRWNGGTV
+731 
-744 NGTILTADDDVAQVT
+744 
-759 YFYDVGKSKTID
+759 
-771 VTLNIV
+771 
-777 QKDCIITFE
+777 
-786 SNGGTPV
+786 
-793 SSQII
+793 
-798 LSGESALKPADP
+798 KPADP
-810 TMDVYTFVG
+810 TMDVYTFIG

-880 IGAVTDIRCRWQCI
+880 IGAVTDIRCRWRCI

-931 CGNNWLT
+931 CGNNWL
-938 SLNVSANT
+938 SFLNVTSNT

-955 NELTFLEL
+955 NELTSLEL

-1012 SFNCNGNQ
+1012 SLNCNGNQ
-1020 LASLDL
+1020 LASLEL

-1079 DNNHLTSLDIS
+1079 DNNHLTSLDIR

-1104 TITVNFDRKFDLS
+1104 TITVNFDRQFDLS

-1129 GWDGGTINGTTLT
+1129 GWDGGTVNGTTLT

-1164 TLNVIFNYCTVTF
+1164 TLNANFNYCTVTF

-1199 ENPLKTCSAL
+1199 EPPLKTCSAF
-1209 VGWCTDSG
+1209 VGWYTDSG
-1217 LTDVFDFNTPIL
+1217 LVDAFDFDNAIL

-1238 TDSHTPGTAVKEK
+1238 TDSHTPGAAVKEK

-1304 GVRTYTCSLCGN
+1304 GIRTYTCAACGN

-1334 PVETETETKAPEA
+1334 PAETETETKTPETEEPKETETETKAPET
-1347 EEPKETETET
+1347 EE
-1357 ESPETEKPAETET
+1357 PAETET
-1370 ETPITEEPAETET
+1370 PVTEEPTETET

-1393 KETETSSIGEPPETE
+1393 KETETETSSIGEPPETE

-1414 ETETVTPETEKPAET
+1414 ETEAVTPETEKPAET
-1429 ESETETKAPAASGTS
+1429 ESETETKAPATSGTS

>member
-1 MKKSFSKPKRLLAC
+1 MDIKGFHHCLWSVTNRKARNNGMEIILFQISSKSCVGSNFKFNR
-15 FVSAALTLNL
+15 N
-25 LTTTALS
+25 
-32 ENVYEESESTVY
+32 
-44 EEPQTDAV
+44 
-52 LDETSAPETLAVPKT
+52 
-67 MTETLSAL
+67 L
-75 ETQTPETDIPETE
+75 ETQTTETDLPETE
-88 TSVEFSSETETQAE
+88 TSVEPSSETETQAE
-102 TTVPESETSPT
+102 TMMPESEPSSTV
-113 EETAPEENI
+113 ETALEENAA
-122 TESETAAQESFS
+122 ESETAAPESFS
-134 EMETSKE
+134 E
-141 TDTELPTEE
+141 TEMPTE
-150 QTPEP
+150 EP
-155 SSESDSPE
+155 SSESASPE
-163 ETEIPE
+163 ETEMPE
-169 SEAPLTEEVLPEEV
+169 SEALLTEEVLPEEV

-192 LNLPASLEDHADAI
+192 LNLPASLEDHADAA

-232 DSQTVASGETAV
+232 DSQTVDYNAKAV
-244 KPADP
+244 
-249 TIDVYTFIGWYSDEA
+249 
-264 LTSVYNFD
+264 
-272 TPVTGNITLYAK
+272 
-284 WGIPI
+284 
-289 NRSTFPDSNFGD
+289 
-301 LVSAD
+301 
-306 FDKNSDDFLDVAELR
+306 
-321 AVTDIKYVSRS
+321 
-332 ITSLKGIEYFTALIT
+332 
-347 LNCNY
+347 
-352 NQLTSLDL
+352 
-360 SANTALTSLKCTSN
+360 
-374 ELASLNVTKNTAL
+374 
-387 TTLDC
+387 
-392 HGNQLSSLDITKNTA
+392 
-407 LTVLDCSNNQLSSL
+407 
-421 DLSANTA
+421 
-428 LTSLHCSINQ
+428 
-438 LSSLDL
+438 
-444 SANTALTSLSCN
+444 
-456 SSQLSSLD
+456 
-464 LGTNTALADL
+464 
-474 TCSNNQLSSLDLSA
+474 
-488 NTALT
+488 
-493 FLRCN
+493 
-498 YNQLS
+498 
-503 SLDLS
+503 
-508 ANTALADLTCSNNQL
+508 
-523 SSLDLRANTAL
+523 
-534 TRLGCSNNRLTSLDL
+534 
-549 RANTALTSLY
+549 
-559 CTNNQLISLNL
+559 
-570 GANTALA
+570 
-577 GLDCSNN
+577 
-584 QLTSLDLS
+584 
-592 TAAALSLFYC
+592 
-602 YNNQLT
+602 
-608 SLNLS
+608 
-613 ANTVLTILSCS
+613 
-624 NNQLSSLDLS
+624 
-634 ANTALTRLDCSNNR
+634 
-648 LTSLD
+648 
-653 LSANTALV
+653 
-661 SFTCI
+661 
-666 NNQLTSLDLSKNAAL
+666 
-681 EGLYC
+681 
-686 SNNQLTNL
+686 
-694 DINATSIV
+694 
-702 NQWVG
+702 
-707 DSQTYSISIG
+707 
-717 IDRQFDLSSLPGSF
+717 
-731 DISKASRWNGGTV
+731 
-744 NGTILTADDDVAQVT
+744 
-759 YFYDVGKSKTID
+759 
-771 VTLNIV
+771 
-777 QKDCIITFE
+777 
-786 SNGGTPV
+786 
-793 SSQII
+793 
-798 LSGESALKPADP
+798 KPADP
-810 TMDVYTFVG
+810 TMDVYTFIG

-880 IGAVTDIRCRWQCI
+880 IGAVTDIRCRWRCI

-931 CGNNWLT
+931 CGNNWL
-938 SLNVSANT
+938 SFLNVSSNT

-955 NELTFLEL
+955 NELTSLEL

-1003 DLSSNTSLT
+1003 DLSSNTSLI
-1012 SFNCNGNQ
+1012 SLNCNGNQ
-1020 LASLDL
+1020 LTSLEL

-1032 TTLYCNNNQL
+1032 TTLYCNSNQL

-1079 DNNHLTSLDIS
+1079 DNNHLTSLDIR

-1104 TITVNFDRKFDLS
+1104 TITVNFDRQFDLS

-1129 GWDGGTINGTTLT
+1129 GWDGGTVNGTTLT

-1164 TLNVIFNYCTVTF
+1164 TLNANFNYCTVTF

-1199 ENPLKTCSAL
+1199 EPPLKTCSAF
-1209 VGWCTDSG
+1209 VGWYTDSG
-1217 LTDVFDFNTPIL
+1217 LVDAFDFDNAIL

-1238 TDSHTPGTAVKEK
+1238 TDSHTPGAAVKEK

-1304 GVRTYTCSLCGN
+1304 GIRTYTCAACGN

-1334 PVETETETKAPEA
+1334 PAETETETKTPETEEPKETETETKAPET

-1370 ETPITEEPAETET
+1370 ETPVTEEPTETET

-1393 KETETSSIGEPPETE
+1393 KETETETSSIGEPPETE
-1408 PETHET
+1408 PE
-1414 ETETVTPETEKPAET
+1414 TPETEKPAET
-1429 ESETETKAPAASGTS
+1429 ESETETKAPATSGTS

-1458 ETRLDLWFA
+1458 ETRLDLWFV

>member
-1 MKKSFSKPKRLLAC
+1 MRKSFSKPKRLLAC

-52 LDETSAPETLAVPKT
+52 LDETSAPETMA
-67 MTETLSAL
+67 ETLSAL
-75 ETQTPETDIPETE
+75 ETRTTETDLPETE
-88 TSVEFSSETETQAE
+88 TSVEPSSETETQAE
-102 TTVPESETSPT
+102 TMMPESEPSSTV
-113 EETAPEENI
+113 ETALEENAA
-122 TESETAAQESFS
+122 ESETAAPESFS
-134 EMETSKE
+134 E
-141 TDTELPTEE
+141 TEMPTE
-150 QTPEP
+150 EP
-155 SSESDSPE
+155 SSESASPE
-163 ETEIPE
+163 ETEMPE
-169 SEAPLTEEVLPEEV
+169 SEALLTEEVLPEEV

-192 LNLPASLEDHADAI
+192 LNLPASLEDHADAA

-232 DSQTVASGETAV
+232 DSQTVTSGETAV
-244 KPADP
+244 KP
-249 TIDVYTFIGWYSDEA
+249 T
-264 LTSVYNFD
+264 
-272 TPVTGNITLYAK
+272 
-284 WGIPI
+284 
-289 NRSTFPDSNFGD
+289 
-301 LVSAD
+301 
-306 FDKNSDDFLDVAELR
+306 
-321 AVTDIKYVSRS
+321 
-332 ITSLKGIEYFTALIT
+332 
-347 LNCNY
+347 
-352 NQLTSLDL
+352 
-360 SANTALTSLKCTSN
+360 
-374 ELASLNVTKNTAL
+374 
-387 TTLDC
+387 
-392 HGNQLSSLDITKNTA
+392 
-407 LTVLDCSNNQLSSL
+407 
-421 DLSANTA
+421 
-428 LTSLHCSINQ
+428 
-438 LSSLDL
+438 
-444 SANTALTSLSCN
+444 
-456 SSQLSSLD
+456 
-464 LGTNTALADL
+464 
-474 TCSNNQLSSLDLSA
+474 
-488 NTALT
+488 
-493 FLRCN
+493 
-498 YNQLS
+498 
-503 SLDLS
+503 
-508 ANTALADLTCSNNQL
+508 
-523 SSLDLRANTAL
+523 
-534 TRLGCSNNRLTSLDL
+534 
-549 RANTALTSLY
+549 
-559 CTNNQLISLNL
+559 
-570 GANTALA
+570 
-577 GLDCSNN
+577 
-584 QLTSLDLS
+584 
-592 TAAALSLFYC
+592 
-602 YNNQLT
+602 
-608 SLNLS
+608 
-613 ANTVLTILSCS
+613 
-624 NNQLSSLDLS
+624 
-634 ANTALTRLDCSNNR
+634 
-648 LTSLD
+648 
-653 LSANTALV
+653 
-661 SFTCI
+661 
-666 NNQLTSLDLSKNAAL
+666 
-681 EGLYC
+681 
-686 SNNQLTNL
+686 
-694 DINATSIV
+694 
-702 NQWVG
+702 
-707 DSQTYSISIG
+707 
-717 IDRQFDLSSLPGSF
+717 
-731 DISKASRWNGGTV
+731 
-744 NGTILTADDDVAQVT
+744 
-759 YFYDVGKSKTID
+759 
-771 VTLNIV
+771 
-777 QKDCIITFE
+777 
-786 SNGGTPV
+786 
-793 SSQII
+793 
-798 LSGESALKPADP
+798 DP
-810 TMDVYTFVG
+810 TMDVYTFIG

-880 IGAVTDIRCRWQCI
+880 IGAVTDIRCRWRCI

-931 CGNNWLT
+931 CGNNWL
-938 SLNVSANT
+938 SFLNVTSNT

-955 NELTFLEL
+955 NELTSLEL

-989 LTALDCRNNQLASL
+989 LTALDCRNNQLDSL

-1020 LASLDL
+1020 LASLEL

-1079 DNNHLTSLDIS
+1079 DNNHLTSLDIR

-1104 TITVNFDRKFDLS
+1104 TITVNFDRQFDLS

-1129 GWDGGTINGTTLT
+1129 GWDGGTVNGTTLT

-1164 TLNVIFNYCTVTF
+1164 TLNVDFNYCTVTF

-1199 ENPLKTCSAL
+1199 ETPLKTCSAL
-1209 VGWCTDSG
+1209 VGWYTDSG
-1217 LTDVFDFNTPIL
+1217 LVDAFDFDNAIL

-1238 TDSHTPGTAVKEK
+1238 TDSHTPGAAVKEK
-1251 ETAPSCTEDGS
+1251 ETSPSCTEDGS

-1304 GVRTYTCSLCGN
+1304 GIRTYTCAACGN

-1334 PVETETETKAPEA
+1334 PAETETETKTPETEEPKETETETKAPET
-1347 EEPKETETET
+1347 EE
-1357 ESPETEKPAETET
+1357 PAETET
-1370 ETPITEEPAETET
+1370 PVTEEPTETET

-1393 KETETSSIGEPPETE
+1393 KETETETSSIGEPPETE

-1414 ETETVTPETEKPAET
+1414 ETEAVTPETEKPAET
-1429 ESETETKAPAASGTS
+1429 ESETETKAPATSGTS

-1481 TGKRRKKDR
+1481 TGKRRKKRQISRK

>member
-1 MKKSFSKPKRLLAC
+1 MRKSFSKPKRLLAC

-52 LDETSAPETLAVPKT
+52 LDKTSAPETMA
-67 MTETLSAL
+67 ETLSAL
-75 ETQTPETDIPETE
+75 ETQTTETDLPETE
-88 TSVEFSSETETQAE
+88 TSVEPSSETETQAE
-102 TTVPESETSPT
+102 TMMPESEPSSMV
-113 EETAPEENI
+113 ETALEENAA
-122 TESETAAQESFS
+122 ESETAAPESFS
-134 EMETSKE
+134 E
-141 TDTELPTEE
+141 TEMPTE
-150 QTPEP
+150 EP
-155 SSESDSPE
+155 SSESASPE
-163 ETEIPE
+163 ETEMPE
-169 SEAPLTEEVLPEEV
+169 SEALLTEEVLPEEV

-192 LNLPASLEDHADAI
+192 LNLPASLEDHADAA

-232 DSQTVASGETAV
+232 DSQTVTSGETAV
-244 KPADP
+244 KP
-249 TIDVYTFIGWYSDEA
+249 T
-264 LTSVYNFD
+264 
-272 TPVTGNITLYAK
+272 
-284 WGIPI
+284 
-289 NRSTFPDSNFGD
+289 
-301 LVSAD
+301 
-306 FDKNSDDFLDVAELR
+306 
-321 AVTDIKYVSRS
+321 
-332 ITSLKGIEYFTALIT
+332 
-347 LNCNY
+347 
-352 NQLTSLDL
+352 
-360 SANTALTSLKCTSN
+360 
-374 ELASLNVTKNTAL
+374 
-387 TTLDC
+387 
-392 HGNQLSSLDITKNTA
+392 
-407 LTVLDCSNNQLSSL
+407 
-421 DLSANTA
+421 
-428 LTSLHCSINQ
+428 
-438 LSSLDL
+438 
-444 SANTALTSLSCN
+444 
-456 SSQLSSLD
+456 
-464 LGTNTALADL
+464 
-474 TCSNNQLSSLDLSA
+474 
-488 NTALT
+488 
-493 FLRCN
+493 
-498 YNQLS
+498 
-503 SLDLS
+503 
-508 ANTALADLTCSNNQL
+508 
-523 SSLDLRANTAL
+523 
-534 TRLGCSNNRLTSLDL
+534 
-549 RANTALTSLY
+549 
-559 CTNNQLISLNL
+559 
-570 GANTALA
+570 
-577 GLDCSNN
+577 
-584 QLTSLDLS
+584 
-592 TAAALSLFYC
+592 
-602 YNNQLT
+602 
-608 SLNLS
+608 
-613 ANTVLTILSCS
+613 
-624 NNQLSSLDLS
+624 
-634 ANTALTRLDCSNNR
+634 
-648 LTSLD
+648 
-653 LSANTALV
+653 
-661 SFTCI
+661 
-666 NNQLTSLDLSKNAAL
+666 
-681 EGLYC
+681 
-686 SNNQLTNL
+686 
-694 DINATSIV
+694 
-702 NQWVG
+702 
-707 DSQTYSISIG
+707 
-717 IDRQFDLSSLPGSF
+717 
-731 DISKASRWNGGTV
+731 
-744 NGTILTADDDVAQVT
+744 
-759 YFYDVGKSKTID
+759 
-771 VTLNIV
+771 
-777 QKDCIITFE
+777 
-786 SNGGTPV
+786 
-793 SSQII
+793 
-798 LSGESALKPADP
+798 DP
-810 TMDVYTFVG
+810 TMDVYTFIG

-880 IGAVTDIRCRWQCI
+880 IGAVTDIRCRWRCI

-918 LDLSANTALTTLN
+918 LDLSANTALTTLY
-931 CGNNWLT
+931 CGNNWL
-938 SLNVSANT
+938 SFLNVSSNT

-955 NELTFLEL
+955 NELTSLEL

-981 LDLSANMA
+981 LELSANMA

-1012 SFNCNGNQ
+1012 SLNCNGNQ

-1032 TTLYCNNNQL
+1032 TTLYCNSNQL

-1079 DNNHLTSLDIS
+1079 DNNHLTSLDIR

-1104 TITVNFDRKFDLS
+1104 TITVNFDRQFDLS

-1129 GWDGGTINGTTLT
+1129 GWDGGTVNGTTLT

-1164 TLNVIFNYCTVTF
+1164 TLNANFNYCTVTF

-1199 ENPLKTCSAL
+1199 ETPLKTCSAL
-1209 VGWCTDSG
+1209 VGWYTDSG
-1217 LTDVFDFNTPIL
+1217 LVDAFDFDNAIL

-1238 TDSHTPGTAVKEK
+1238 TDSHTPGAAVKEK

-1304 GVRTYTCSLCGN
+1304 GIRTYTCAACGN

-1334 PVETETETKAPEA
+1334 PAETETETKTPETEEPKETETETKAPET

-1370 ETPITEEPAETET
+1370 ETPVTEEP
-1383 ETKAPETEKP
+1383 
-1393 KETETSSIGEPPETE
+1393 
-1408 PETHET
+1408 T

>member
-1 MKKSFSKPKRLLAC
+1 MRKSFSKPKRLLAC

-52 LDETSAPETLAVPKT
+52 LDKTSVPETMA
-67 MTETLSAL
+67 ETLSAL
-75 ETQTPETDIPETE
+75 ETRTTETDLPETE
-88 TSVEFSSETETQAE
+88 TSVEPSSETETQAE
-102 TTVPESETSPT
+102 TMMPESEPSSTV
-113 EETAPEENI
+113 ETALEENAA
-122 TESETAAQESFS
+122 ESETAAPESFS
-134 EMETSKE
+134 E
-141 TDTELPTEE
+141 TEMPTE
-150 QTPEP
+150 EP
-155 SSESDSPE
+155 SSESASPE
-163 ETEIPE
+163 ETEMPE
-169 SEAPLTEEVLPEEV
+169 SEALLTEEVLPEEV

-192 LNLPASLEDHADAI
+192 LNLPASLEDHADAA

-232 DSQTVASGETAV
+232 DSQTVTSGETAV
-244 KPADP
+244 KP
-249 TIDVYTFIGWYSDEA
+249 T
-264 LTSVYNFD
+264 
-272 TPVTGNITLYAK
+272 
-284 WGIPI
+284 
-289 NRSTFPDSNFGD
+289 
-301 LVSAD
+301 
-306 FDKNSDDFLDVAELR
+306 
-321 AVTDIKYVSRS
+321 
-332 ITSLKGIEYFTALIT
+332 
-347 LNCNY
+347 
-352 NQLTSLDL
+352 
-360 SANTALTSLKCTSN
+360 
-374 ELASLNVTKNTAL
+374 
-387 TTLDC
+387 
-392 HGNQLSSLDITKNTA
+392 
-407 LTVLDCSNNQLSSL
+407 
-421 DLSANTA
+421 
-428 LTSLHCSINQ
+428 
-438 LSSLDL
+438 
-444 SANTALTSLSCN
+444 
-456 SSQLSSLD
+456 
-464 LGTNTALADL
+464 
-474 TCSNNQLSSLDLSA
+474 
-488 NTALT
+488 
-493 FLRCN
+493 
-498 YNQLS
+498 
-503 SLDLS
+503 
-508 ANTALADLTCSNNQL
+508 
-523 SSLDLRANTAL
+523 
-534 TRLGCSNNRLTSLDL
+534 
-549 RANTALTSLY
+549 
-559 CTNNQLISLNL
+559 
-570 GANTALA
+570 
-577 GLDCSNN
+577 
-584 QLTSLDLS
+584 
-592 TAAALSLFYC
+592 
-602 YNNQLT
+602 
-608 SLNLS
+608 
-613 ANTVLTILSCS
+613 
-624 NNQLSSLDLS
+624 
-634 ANTALTRLDCSNNR
+634 
-648 LTSLD
+648 
-653 LSANTALV
+653 
-661 SFTCI
+661 
-666 NNQLTSLDLSKNAAL
+666 
-681 EGLYC
+681 
-686 SNNQLTNL
+686 
-694 DINATSIV
+694 
-702 NQWVG
+702 
-707 DSQTYSISIG
+707 
-717 IDRQFDLSSLPGSF
+717 
-731 DISKASRWNGGTV
+731 
-744 NGTILTADDDVAQVT
+744 
-759 YFYDVGKSKTID
+759 
-771 VTLNIV
+771 
-777 QKDCIITFE
+777 
-786 SNGGTPV
+786 
-793 SSQII
+793 
-798 LSGESALKPADP
+798 DP
-810 TMDVYTFVG
+810 TMDVYTFIG

-880 IGAVTDIRCRWQCI
+880 IGAVTDIRCRWRCI

-955 NELTFLEL
+955 NELTSLEL

-1012 SFNCNGNQ
+1012 SLNCNGNQ
-1020 LASLDL
+1020 LASLEL

-1079 DNNHLTSLDIS
+1079 DNNHLTSLDIR

-1104 TITVNFDRKFDLS
+1104 TITVNFDRQFDLS

-1129 GWDGGTINGTTLT
+1129 GWDGGTVNGTTLT

-1164 TLNVIFNYCTVTF
+1164 TLNANFNYCTVTF

-1199 ENPLKTCSAL
+1199 ETPLKTCSAL
-1209 VGWCTDSG
+1209 VGWYTDSG
-1217 LTDVFDFNTPIL
+1217 LVDAFDFDNAIL

-1238 TDSHTPGTAVKEK
+1238 TDSHTPGAAVKEK

-1304 GVRTYTCSLCGN
+1304 GIRTYTCAACGN

-1334 PVETETETKAPEA
+1334 PAETETETKTPETEEPKETETETKAPET

-1370 ETPITEEPAETET
+1370 ETPVTEEP
-1383 ETKAPETEKP
+1383 
-1393 KETETSSIGEPPETE
+1393 
-1408 PETHET
+1408 T

-1429 ESETETKAPAASGTS
+1429 ESETETKAPATSGTS

>member
-52 LDETSAPETLAVPKT
+52 PDETSAPETHTV
-67 MTETLSAL
+67 
-75 ETQTPETDIPETE
+75 PETDLPETE
-88 TSVEFSSETETQAE
+88 TSVEPSSETETQAE
-102 TTVPESETSPT
+102 TMMPESEPSSTV
-113 EETAPEENI
+113 ETALEENAA
-122 TESETAAQESFS
+122 ESETAAPESFS
-134 EMETSKE
+134 ETETPKE

-155 SSESDSPE
+155 SSESASPE
-163 ETEIPE
+163 ETEVPE

-289 NRSTFPDSNFGD
+289 NRSTFPDSNFRD

-474 TCSNNQLSSLDLSA
+474 T
-488 NTALT
+488 
-493 FLRCN
+493 
-498 YNQLS
+498 
-503 SLDLS
+503 
-508 ANTALADLTCSNNQL
+508 
-523 SSLDLRANTAL
+523 
-534 TRLGCSNNRLTSLDL
+534 
-549 RANTALTSLY
+549 
-559 CTNNQLISLNL
+559 
-570 GANTALA
+570 
-577 GLDCSNN
+577 
-584 QLTSLDLS
+584 
-592 TAAALSLFYC
+592 
-602 YNNQLT
+602 
-608 SLNLS
+608 
-613 ANTVLTILSCS
+613 CS

-955 NELTFLEL
+955 NELTSLAL

-1020 LASLDL
+1020 LTSLDL

-1079 DNNHLTSLDIS
+1079 DNNHLTSLDIR

-1142 VDDDAAQVTY
+1142 VDDNAAQVTY

>member
-1 MKKSFSKPKRLLAC
+1 MRKSFSKPKRLLAC

-44 EEPQTDAV
+44 GEPQTDAV
-52 LDETSAPETLAVPKT
+52 LDETSVPETMA
-67 MTETLSAL
+67 ETLSAL
-75 ETQTPETDIPETE
+75 ETQTTETDLPETE
-88 TSVEFSSETETQAE
+88 TSVEPSSETETQAE
-102 TTVPESETSPT
+102 TMMPESEPSSTV
-113 EETAPEENI
+113 ETALEENAA
-122 TESETAAQESFS
+122 ESETAAPESFS
-134 EMETSKE
+134 E
-141 TDTELPTEE
+141 TEMPTE
-150 QTPEP
+150 EP
-155 SSESDSPE
+155 SSESASPE
-163 ETEIPE
+163 ETEMPE
-169 SEAPLTEEVLPEEV
+169 SEALLTEEVLPEEV

-192 LNLPASLEDHADAI
+192 LNLPASLEDHADAA

-232 DSQTVASGETAV
+232 DSQTVTSGETAV
-244 KPADP
+244 KP
-249 TIDVYTFIGWYSDEA
+249 T
-264 LTSVYNFD
+264 
-272 TPVTGNITLYAK
+272 
-284 WGIPI
+284 
-289 NRSTFPDSNFGD
+289 
-301 LVSAD
+301 
-306 FDKNSDDFLDVAELR
+306 
-321 AVTDIKYVSRS
+321 
-332 ITSLKGIEYFTALIT
+332 
-347 LNCNY
+347 
-352 NQLTSLDL
+352 
-360 SANTALTSLKCTSN
+360 
-374 ELASLNVTKNTAL
+374 
-387 TTLDC
+387 
-392 HGNQLSSLDITKNTA
+392 
-407 LTVLDCSNNQLSSL
+407 
-421 DLSANTA
+421 
-428 LTSLHCSINQ
+428 
-438 LSSLDL
+438 
-444 SANTALTSLSCN
+444 
-456 SSQLSSLD
+456 
-464 LGTNTALADL
+464 
-474 TCSNNQLSSLDLSA
+474 
-488 NTALT
+488 
-493 FLRCN
+493 
-498 YNQLS
+498 
-503 SLDLS
+503 
-508 ANTALADLTCSNNQL
+508 
-523 SSLDLRANTAL
+523 
-534 TRLGCSNNRLTSLDL
+534 
-549 RANTALTSLY
+549 
-559 CTNNQLISLNL
+559 
-570 GANTALA
+570 
-577 GLDCSNN
+577 
-584 QLTSLDLS
+584 
-592 TAAALSLFYC
+592 
-602 YNNQLT
+602 
-608 SLNLS
+608 
-613 ANTVLTILSCS
+613 
-624 NNQLSSLDLS
+624 
-634 ANTALTRLDCSNNR
+634 
-648 LTSLD
+648 
-653 LSANTALV
+653 
-661 SFTCI
+661 
-666 NNQLTSLDLSKNAAL
+666 
-681 EGLYC
+681 
-686 SNNQLTNL
+686 
-694 DINATSIV
+694 
-702 NQWVG
+702 
-707 DSQTYSISIG
+707 
-717 IDRQFDLSSLPGSF
+717 
-731 DISKASRWNGGTV
+731 
-744 NGTILTADDDVAQVT
+744 
-759 YFYDVGKSKTID
+759 
-771 VTLNIV
+771 
-777 QKDCIITFE
+777 
-786 SNGGTPV
+786 
-793 SSQII
+793 
-798 LSGESALKPADP
+798 DP
-810 TMDVYTFVG
+810 TMDVYTFIG

-846 GIPVNGT
+846 EIPINGT
-853 TFPDSNFRDL
+853 TFPDETFRNL

-880 IGAVTDIRCRWQCI
+880 IGAVTDIRCRWRCI

-931 CGNNWLT
+931 CGNNWL
-938 SLNVSANT
+938 SFLNVSSNT

-955 NELTFLEL
+955 NELTSLEL

-1012 SFNCNGNQ
+1012 SLNCNGNQ
-1020 LASLDL
+1020 LASLEL

-1079 DNNHLTSLDIS
+1079 DNNHLTSLDIR

-1104 TITVNFDRKFDLS
+1104 TITVNFDRQFDLS

-1129 GWDGGTINGTTLT
+1129 GWDGGTVNGTTLT

-1164 TLNVIFNYCTVTF
+1164 TLNANFNYCTVTF

-1199 ENPLKTCSAL
+1199 EPPLKTCSAF
-1209 VGWCTDSG
+1209 VGWYTDSG
-1217 LTDVFDFNTPIL
+1217 LVDAFDFDNAIL

-1238 TDSHTPGTAVKEK
+1238 TDSHTPGAAVKEK

-1304 GVRTYTCSLCGN
+1304 GIRTYTCAACGN

-1334 PVETETETKAPEA
+1334 PAETETETKTPETEEPKETETETKAPET
-1347 EEPKETETET
+1347 EE
-1357 ESPETEKPAETET
+1357 PAETET
-1370 ETPITEEPAETET
+1370 PVTEEPTETET

-1393 KETETSSIGEPPETE
+1393 KETETETSSIGEPPETE

-1414 ETETVTPETEKPAET
+1414 ETEAVTPETEKPAET
-1429 ESETETKAPAASGTS
+1429 ESETETKAPATSGTS

>member
-1 MKKSFSKPKRLLAC
+1 MRKSFSKPKRLLAC

-52 LDETSAPETLAVPKT
+52 LDETSAPETMA
-67 MTETLSAL
+67 ETLSAL
-75 ETQTPETDIPETE
+75 ETRTTETDLPETE
-88 TSVEFSSETETQAE
+88 TSVEPSSETETQAE
-102 TTVPESETSPT
+102 IMMPESEPSSTVET
-113 EETAPEENI
+113 ELEENAA
-122 TESETAAQESFS
+122 ESETAAPESFS
-134 EMETSKE
+134 E
-141 TDTELPTEE
+141 TEMPTE
-150 QTPEP
+150 EP
-155 SSESDSPE
+155 SSESASPE
-163 ETEIPE
+163 ETEMPE
-169 SEAPLTEEVLPEEV
+169 SEALLTEEVLPEEV

-192 LNLPASLEDHADAI
+192 LNLPASLEDHADAA

-232 DSQTVASGETAV
+232 DSQTVTSGETAV
-244 KPADP
+244 KP
-249 TIDVYTFIGWYSDEA
+249 T
-264 LTSVYNFD
+264 
-272 TPVTGNITLYAK
+272 
-284 WGIPI
+284 
-289 NRSTFPDSNFGD
+289 
-301 LVSAD
+301 
-306 FDKNSDDFLDVAELR
+306 
-321 AVTDIKYVSRS
+321 
-332 ITSLKGIEYFTALIT
+332 
-347 LNCNY
+347 
-352 NQLTSLDL
+352 
-360 SANTALTSLKCTSN
+360 
-374 ELASLNVTKNTAL
+374 
-387 TTLDC
+387 
-392 HGNQLSSLDITKNTA
+392 
-407 LTVLDCSNNQLSSL
+407 
-421 DLSANTA
+421 
-428 LTSLHCSINQ
+428 
-438 LSSLDL
+438 
-444 SANTALTSLSCN
+444 
-456 SSQLSSLD
+456 
-464 LGTNTALADL
+464 
-474 TCSNNQLSSLDLSA
+474 
-488 NTALT
+488 
-493 FLRCN
+493 
-498 YNQLS
+498 
-503 SLDLS
+503 
-508 ANTALADLTCSNNQL
+508 
-523 SSLDLRANTAL
+523 
-534 TRLGCSNNRLTSLDL
+534 
-549 RANTALTSLY
+549 
-559 CTNNQLISLNL
+559 
-570 GANTALA
+570 
-577 GLDCSNN
+577 
-584 QLTSLDLS
+584 
-592 TAAALSLFYC
+592 
-602 YNNQLT
+602 
-608 SLNLS
+608 
-613 ANTVLTILSCS
+613 
-624 NNQLSSLDLS
+624 
-634 ANTALTRLDCSNNR
+634 
-648 LTSLD
+648 
-653 LSANTALV
+653 
-661 SFTCI
+661 
-666 NNQLTSLDLSKNAAL
+666 
-681 EGLYC
+681 
-686 SNNQLTNL
+686 
-694 DINATSIV
+694 
-702 NQWVG
+702 
-707 DSQTYSISIG
+707 
-717 IDRQFDLSSLPGSF
+717 
-731 DISKASRWNGGTV
+731 
-744 NGTILTADDDVAQVT
+744 
-759 YFYDVGKSKTID
+759 
-771 VTLNIV
+771 
-777 QKDCIITFE
+777 
-786 SNGGTPV
+786 
-793 SSQII
+793 
-798 LSGESALKPADP
+798 DP
-810 TMDVYTFVG
+810 TMDVYTFIG

-880 IGAVTDIRCRWQCI
+880 IGAVTDIRCRWRCI

-931 CGNNWLT
+931 CGNNWL
-938 SLNVSANT
+938 SFLNVSSNT

-955 NELTFLEL
+955 NELTSLEL

-981 LDLSANMA
+981 LELSANMA

-1012 SFNCNGNQ
+1012 SLNCNGNQ
-1020 LASLDL
+1020 LASLEL

-1079 DNNHLTSLDIS
+1079 DNNHLTSLDIH

-1104 TITVNFDRKFDLS
+1104 TITVNFDRQFDLS

-1129 GWDGGTINGTTLT
+1129 GWDGGTVNGTTLT

-1164 TLNVIFNYCTVTF
+1164 TLNANFNYCTVTF

-1199 ENPLKTCSAL
+1199 ETPLKTCSAL
-1209 VGWCTDSG
+1209 VGWYTDSG
-1217 LTDVFDFNTPIL
+1217 LVDAFDFDNAIL

-1238 TDSHTPGTAVKEK
+1238 TDSHTPGAAVKEK
-1251 ETAPSCTEDGS
+1251 ETSPSCTEDGS

-1304 GVRTYTCSLCGN
+1304 GIRTYTCAACGN

-1334 PVETETETKAPEA
+1334 PAETETETKTPETEEPKETETETKAPET
-1347 EEPKETETET
+1347 EE
-1357 ESPETEKPAETET
+1357 PAETET
-1370 ETPITEEPAETET
+1370 PVTEEPTETET

-1393 KETETSSIGEPPETE
+1393 KETETETSSIGEPPETE

-1414 ETETVTPETEKPAET
+1414 ETEAVTPETEKPAET
-1429 ESETETKAPAASGTS
+1429 ESETETKAPATSGTS

>member
-1 MKKSFSKPKRLLAC
+1 MRKSFSKPKRLLAC

-52 LDETSAPETLAVPKT
+52 LDETSAPETMA
-67 MTETLSAL
+67 ETLSAL
-75 ETQTPETDIPETE
+75 ETRTTETDLPETE
-88 TSVEFSSETETQAE
+88 TSVEPSSETETQAE
-102 TTVPESETSPT
+102 IMMPESEPSSTVET
-113 EETAPEENI
+113 ELEENAA
-122 TESETAAQESFS
+122 ESETAAPESFS
-134 EMETSKE
+134 E
-141 TDTELPTEE
+141 TEMPTE
-150 QTPEP
+150 EP
-155 SSESDSPE
+155 SSESASPE
-163 ETEIPE
+163 ETEMPE
-169 SEAPLTEEVLPEEV
+169 SEALLTEEVLPEEV

-192 LNLPASLEDHADAI
+192 LNLPASLEDHADAA

-232 DSQTVASGETAV
+232 DSQTVTSGETAV
-244 KPADP
+244 KP
-249 TIDVYTFIGWYSDEA
+249 T
-264 LTSVYNFD
+264 
-272 TPVTGNITLYAK
+272 
-284 WGIPI
+284 
-289 NRSTFPDSNFGD
+289 
-301 LVSAD
+301 
-306 FDKNSDDFLDVAELR
+306 
-321 AVTDIKYVSRS
+321 
-332 ITSLKGIEYFTALIT
+332 
-347 LNCNY
+347 
-352 NQLTSLDL
+352 
-360 SANTALTSLKCTSN
+360 
-374 ELASLNVTKNTAL
+374 
-387 TTLDC
+387 
-392 HGNQLSSLDITKNTA
+392 
-407 LTVLDCSNNQLSSL
+407 
-421 DLSANTA
+421 
-428 LTSLHCSINQ
+428 
-438 LSSLDL
+438 
-444 SANTALTSLSCN
+444 
-456 SSQLSSLD
+456 
-464 LGTNTALADL
+464 
-474 TCSNNQLSSLDLSA
+474 
-488 NTALT
+488 
-493 FLRCN
+493 
-498 YNQLS
+498 
-503 SLDLS
+503 
-508 ANTALADLTCSNNQL
+508 
-523 SSLDLRANTAL
+523 
-534 TRLGCSNNRLTSLDL
+534 
-549 RANTALTSLY
+549 
-559 CTNNQLISLNL
+559 
-570 GANTALA
+570 
-577 GLDCSNN
+577 
-584 QLTSLDLS
+584 
-592 TAAALSLFYC
+592 
-602 YNNQLT
+602 
-608 SLNLS
+608 
-613 ANTVLTILSCS
+613 
-624 NNQLSSLDLS
+624 
-634 ANTALTRLDCSNNR
+634 
-648 LTSLD
+648 
-653 LSANTALV
+653 
-661 SFTCI
+661 
-666 NNQLTSLDLSKNAAL
+666 
-681 EGLYC
+681 
-686 SNNQLTNL
+686 
-694 DINATSIV
+694 
-702 NQWVG
+702 
-707 DSQTYSISIG
+707 
-717 IDRQFDLSSLPGSF
+717 
-731 DISKASRWNGGTV
+731 
-744 NGTILTADDDVAQVT
+744 
-759 YFYDVGKSKTID
+759 
-771 VTLNIV
+771 
-777 QKDCIITFE
+777 
-786 SNGGTPV
+786 
-793 SSQII
+793 
-798 LSGESALKPADP
+798 DP
-810 TMDVYTFVG
+810 TMDVYTFIG

-846 GIPVNGT
+846 EIPINGT

-880 IGAVTDIRCRWQCI
+880 IGAVTDIRCRWRCI

-931 CGNNWLT
+931 CGNNWL
-938 SLNVSANT
+938 SFLNVSSNT

-955 NELTFLEL
+955 NELTSLEL

-973 CSKNQLTS
+973 CSKNQLSS

-989 LTALDCRNNQLASL
+989 LTALDCRNNQLDSL

-1012 SFNCNGNQ
+1012 SLNCNGNQ
-1020 LASLDL
+1020 LTSLEL

-1079 DNNHLTSLDIS
+1079 DNNHLTSLDIR

-1104 TITVNFDRKFDLS
+1104 TITVNFDRQFDLS

-1129 GWDGGTINGTTLT
+1129 GWDGGTVNGTTLT

-1164 TLNVIFNYCTVTF
+1164 TLNVDFNYCTVTF

-1199 ENPLKTCSAL
+1199 EPPLKTCSAF
-1209 VGWCTDSG
+1209 VGWYTDSG
-1217 LTDVFDFNTPIL
+1217 LVDAFDFDNAIL

-1238 TDSHTPGTAVKEK
+1238 TDSHTPGAAVKEK
-1251 ETAPSCTEDGS
+1251 ETSPSCTEDGS

-1272 STELSRDTVIV
+1272 NTELSRDTVIV
-1283 PATGHNWNNG
+1283 PATGHDWNNG

-1304 GVRTYTCSLCGN
+1304 GIRTYTCAACGN

-1334 PVETETETKAPEA
+1334 PAETETETKTPETEEPKETETETKAPET
-1347 EEPKETETET
+1347 EE
-1357 ESPETEKPAETET
+1357 PAETET
-1370 ETPITEEPAETET
+1370 PVTEEPTETET

-1414 ETETVTPETEKPAET
+1414 ETEAVTPETEKPAET
-1429 ESETETKAPAASGTS
+1429 ESETETKAPATSGTS

>member
-1 MKKSFSKPKRLLAC
+1 MRKSFSKPKRLLAC

-52 LDETSAPETLAVPKT
+52 LDETSVPKT
-67 MTETLSAL
+67 MAETLSAL
-75 ETQTPETDIPETE
+75 ETRTTETDLPETE
-88 TSVEFSSETETQAE
+88 TSVEPSSETETQAE
-102 TTVPESETSPT
+102 IMMPESEPSSTV
-113 EETAPEENI
+113 ETALEENAA
-122 TESETAAQESFS
+122 ESETAAPESFS
-134 EMETSKE
+134 E
-141 TDTELPTEE
+141 TEMPTE
-150 QTPEP
+150 EP
-155 SSESDSPE
+155 SSESASPE
-163 ETEIPE
+163 ETEMPE
-169 SEAPLTEEVLPEEV
+169 SEALLTEEVLPEEV

-192 LNLPASLEDHADAI
+192 LNLPASLEDHADAA

-232 DSQTVASGETAV
+232 DSQTVTSGETAV
-244 KPADP
+244 KP
-249 TIDVYTFIGWYSDEA
+249 T
-264 LTSVYNFD
+264 
-272 TPVTGNITLYAK
+272 
-284 WGIPI
+284 
-289 NRSTFPDSNFGD
+289 
-301 LVSAD
+301 
-306 FDKNSDDFLDVAELR
+306 
-321 AVTDIKYVSRS
+321 
-332 ITSLKGIEYFTALIT
+332 
-347 LNCNY
+347 
-352 NQLTSLDL
+352 
-360 SANTALTSLKCTSN
+360 
-374 ELASLNVTKNTAL
+374 
-387 TTLDC
+387 
-392 HGNQLSSLDITKNTA
+392 
-407 LTVLDCSNNQLSSL
+407 
-421 DLSANTA
+421 
-428 LTSLHCSINQ
+428 
-438 LSSLDL
+438 
-444 SANTALTSLSCN
+444 
-456 SSQLSSLD
+456 
-464 LGTNTALADL
+464 
-474 TCSNNQLSSLDLSA
+474 
-488 NTALT
+488 
-493 FLRCN
+493 
-498 YNQLS
+498 
-503 SLDLS
+503 
-508 ANTALADLTCSNNQL
+508 
-523 SSLDLRANTAL
+523 
-534 TRLGCSNNRLTSLDL
+534 
-549 RANTALTSLY
+549 
-559 CTNNQLISLNL
+559 
-570 GANTALA
+570 
-577 GLDCSNN
+577 
-584 QLTSLDLS
+584 
-592 TAAALSLFYC
+592 
-602 YNNQLT
+602 
-608 SLNLS
+608 
-613 ANTVLTILSCS
+613 
-624 NNQLSSLDLS
+624 
-634 ANTALTRLDCSNNR
+634 
-648 LTSLD
+648 
-653 LSANTALV
+653 
-661 SFTCI
+661 
-666 NNQLTSLDLSKNAAL
+666 
-681 EGLYC
+681 
-686 SNNQLTNL
+686 
-694 DINATSIV
+694 
-702 NQWVG
+702 
-707 DSQTYSISIG
+707 
-717 IDRQFDLSSLPGSF
+717 
-731 DISKASRWNGGTV
+731 
-744 NGTILTADDDVAQVT
+744 
-759 YFYDVGKSKTID
+759 
-771 VTLNIV
+771 
-777 QKDCIITFE
+777 
-786 SNGGTPV
+786 
-793 SSQII
+793 
-798 LSGESALKPADP
+798 DP
-810 TMDVYTFVG
+810 TMDVYTFIG

-853 TFPDSNFRDL
+853 TFPDETFRNL

-880 IGAVTDIRCRWQCI
+880 IEAVTDIRCRWRCI

-918 LDLSANTALTTLN
+918 LDLSANTALTTLY
-931 CGNNWLT
+931 CGNNWL
-938 SLNVSANT
+938 SFLNVSSNT

-955 NELTFLEL
+955 NELTSLEL

-973 CSKNQLTS
+973 CSKNQLSS

-989 LTALDCRNNQLASL
+989 LTALDCRNNQLDSL

-1012 SFNCNGNQ
+1012 SLNCNGNQ
-1020 LASLDL
+1020 LTSLEL

-1032 TTLYCNNNQL
+1032 TTLYCNSNQL

-1079 DNNHLTSLDIS
+1079 DNNHLTSLDIR

-1104 TITVNFDRKFDLS
+1104 TITVNFDRQFDLS

-1129 GWDGGTINGTTLT
+1129 GWDGGTVNGTTLT

-1164 TLNVIFNYCTVTF
+1164 TLNANFNYCTVTF

-1199 ENPLKTCSAL
+1199 EPPLKTCSAF
-1209 VGWCTDSG
+1209 VGWYTDSG
-1217 LTDVFDFNTPIL
+1217 LVDAFDFDNAIL

-1238 TDSHTPGTAVKEK
+1238 TDSHTPGAAVKEK
-1251 ETAPSCTEDGS
+1251 ETSPSCTEDGS

-1304 GVRTYTCSLCGN
+1304 GIRTYTCAACGN

-1334 PVETETETKAPEA
+1334 PAETETETK
-1347 EEPKETETET
+1347 T
-1357 ESPETEKPAETET
+1357 PETEEPAETET
-1370 ETPITEEPAETET
+1370 PVTEEPTETET

-1393 KETETSSIGEPPETE
+1393 KETETETSSIGEPPETE

-1414 ETETVTPETEKPAET
+1414 ETEAVTPETEKPAET
-1429 ESETETKAPAASGTS
+1429 ESETETKAPATSGTS

>member
-52 LDETSAPETLAVPKT
+52 PDETSAPETHTV
-67 MTETLSAL
+67 
-75 ETQTPETDIPETE
+75 PETDLPETE
-88 TSVEFSSETETQAE
+88 TSVEPSSETETQAE
-102 TTVPESETSPT
+102 TMMPESEPSSTV
-113 EETAPEENI
+113 ETALEENAA
-122 TESETAAQESFS
+122 ESETAAPESFS
-134 EMETSKE
+134 ETETPKE

-155 SSESDSPE
+155 SSESASPE
-163 ETEIPE
+163 ETEVPE

-332 ITSLKGIEYFTALIT
+332 ITSLKGIEYFTALI
-347 LNCNY
+347 
-352 NQLTSLDL
+352 
-360 SANTALTSLKCTSN
+360 
-374 ELASLNVTKNTAL
+374 
-387 TTLDC
+387 
-392 HGNQLSSLDITKNTA
+392 I
-407 LTVLDCSNNQLSSL
+407 LDCSNNQLSSL

-955 NELTFLEL
+955 NELTSLAL

-1079 DNNHLTSLDIS
+1079 DNNHLTSLDIR

-1142 VDDDAAQVTY
+1142 VDDNAAQVTY

>member
-1 MKKSFSKPKRLLAC
+1 MRKSFSKPKRLLAC

-52 LDETSAPETLAVPKT
+52 LDETSAPETMA
-67 MTETLSAL
+67 ETLSAL
-75 ETQTPETDIPETE
+75 ETRTTETDLPETE
-88 TSVEFSSETETQAE
+88 TSVEPSSETETQAE
-102 TTVPESETSPT
+102 IMMPESEPSSTVET
-113 EETAPEENI
+113 ELEENA
-122 TESETAAQESFS
+122 TESETAAPESFS
-134 EMETSKE
+134 E
-141 TDTELPTEE
+141 TEMPTE
-150 QTPEP
+150 EP

-163 ETEIPE
+163 ETEMPE

-192 LNLPASLEDHADAI
+192 LNLPASLEDHADAA

-232 DSQTVASGETAV
+232 DSQTVDYNAKAV
-244 KPADP
+244 
-249 TIDVYTFIGWYSDEA
+249 
-264 LTSVYNFD
+264 
-272 TPVTGNITLYAK
+272 
-284 WGIPI
+284 
-289 NRSTFPDSNFGD
+289 
-301 LVSAD
+301 
-306 FDKNSDDFLDVAELR
+306 
-321 AVTDIKYVSRS
+321 
-332 ITSLKGIEYFTALIT
+332 
-347 LNCNY
+347 
-352 NQLTSLDL
+352 
-360 SANTALTSLKCTSN
+360 
-374 ELASLNVTKNTAL
+374 
-387 TTLDC
+387 
-392 HGNQLSSLDITKNTA
+392 
-407 LTVLDCSNNQLSSL
+407 
-421 DLSANTA
+421 
-428 LTSLHCSINQ
+428 
-438 LSSLDL
+438 
-444 SANTALTSLSCN
+444 
-456 SSQLSSLD
+456 
-464 LGTNTALADL
+464 
-474 TCSNNQLSSLDLSA
+474 
-488 NTALT
+488 
-493 FLRCN
+493 
-498 YNQLS
+498 
-503 SLDLS
+503 
-508 ANTALADLTCSNNQL
+508 
-523 SSLDLRANTAL
+523 
-534 TRLGCSNNRLTSLDL
+534 
-549 RANTALTSLY
+549 
-559 CTNNQLISLNL
+559 
-570 GANTALA
+570 
-577 GLDCSNN
+577 
-584 QLTSLDLS
+584 
-592 TAAALSLFYC
+592 
-602 YNNQLT
+602 
-608 SLNLS
+608 
-613 ANTVLTILSCS
+613 
-624 NNQLSSLDLS
+624 
-634 ANTALTRLDCSNNR
+634 
-648 LTSLD
+648 
-653 LSANTALV
+653 
-661 SFTCI
+661 
-666 NNQLTSLDLSKNAAL
+666 
-681 EGLYC
+681 
-686 SNNQLTNL
+686 
-694 DINATSIV
+694 
-702 NQWVG
+702 
-707 DSQTYSISIG
+707 
-717 IDRQFDLSSLPGSF
+717 
-731 DISKASRWNGGTV
+731 
-744 NGTILTADDDVAQVT
+744 
-759 YFYDVGKSKTID
+759 
-771 VTLNIV
+771 
-777 QKDCIITFE
+777 
-786 SNGGTPV
+786 
-793 SSQII
+793 
-798 LSGESALKPADP
+798 KPADP
-810 TMDVYTFVG
+810 TMDVYTFIG

-880 IGAVTDIRCRWQCI
+880 IGAVTDIRCRWRCI

-931 CGNNWLT
+931 CGNNWL
-938 SLNVSANT
+938 SFLNVTSNT

-955 NELTFLEL
+955 NELTSLEL

-973 CSKNQLTS
+973 CSKNQLT
-981 LDLSANMA
+981 
-989 LTALDCRNNQLASL
+989 
-1003 DLSSNTSLT
+1003 
-1012 SFNCNGNQ
+1012 
-1020 LASLDL
+1020 SLDL

-1079 DNNHLTSLDIS
+1079 DNNHLTSLDIR

-1104 TITVNFDRKFDLS
+1104 TITVNFDRQFDLS

-1129 GWDGGTINGTTLT
+1129 GWDGGTVNGTTLT
-1142 VDDDAAQVTY
+1142 VDDDAAQVTC

-1164 TLNVIFNYCTVTF
+1164 TLNANFNYCTVTF

-1199 ENPLKTCSAL
+1199 ETPLKTCSAL
-1209 VGWCTDSG
+1209 VGWYTDSG
-1217 LTDVFDFNTPIL
+1217 LVDAFDFDNAIL

-1238 TDSHTPGTAVKEK
+1238 TDSHTPGAAVKEK

-1304 GVRTYTCSLCGN
+1304 GIRTYTCAACGN

-1334 PVETETETKAPEA
+1334 PAETETETKTPETEEPKETETETKAPET

-1370 ETPITEEPAETET
+1370 ETPVTEEP
-1383 ETKAPETEKP
+1383 
-1393 KETETSSIGEPPETE
+1393 
-1408 PETHET
+1408 T

-1429 ESETETKAPAASGTS
+1429 ESETETKAPATSGTS

>member
-52 LDETSAPETLAVPKT
+52 PDETSAPETHTV
-67 MTETLSAL
+67 
-75 ETQTPETDIPETE
+75 PETDLPETE
-88 TSVEFSSETETQAE
+88 TSVEPSSETETQAE
-102 TTVPESETSPT
+102 TMMPESEPSSTV
-113 EETAPEENI
+113 ETALEENAA
-122 TESETAAQESFS
+122 ESETAAPESFS
-134 EMETSKE
+134 ETETPKE

-155 SSESDSPE
+155 SSESASPE
-163 ETEIPE
+163 ETEVPE

-407 LTVLDCSNNQLSSL
+407 LTGLDCSNNQLSSL

-428 LTSLHCSINQ
+428 LTSLHCSI
-438 LSSLDL
+438 
-444 SANTALTSLSCN
+444 
-456 SSQLSSLD
+456 
-464 LGTNTALADL
+464 
-474 TCSNNQLSSLDLSA
+474 
-488 NTALT
+488 
-493 FLRCN
+493 
-498 YNQLS
+498 
-503 SLDLS
+503 
-508 ANTALADLTCSNNQL
+508 
-523 SSLDLRANTAL
+523 
-534 TRLGCSNNRLTSLDL
+534 
-549 RANTALTSLY
+549 
-559 CTNNQLISLNL
+559 
-570 GANTALA
+570 
-577 GLDCSNN
+577 
-584 QLTSLDLS
+584 
-592 TAAALSLFYC
+592 
-602 YNNQLT
+602 
-608 SLNLS
+608 
-613 ANTVLTILSCS
+613 
-624 NNQLSSLDLS
+624 NQLSSLDLS

-777 QKDCIITFE
+777 QTDCIITFE

-955 NELTFLEL
+955 NELTSLAL

-1079 DNNHLTSLDIS
+1079 DNNHLTSLDIR

-1142 VDDDAAQVTY
+1142 VDDNAAQVTY